1 MVRFLSL
8 SISRRATVISRC
20 SNYPAFTSLA
30 NHQKK
35 KNHQCTT
42 RYHCHSVSHTL
53 RINLTHKFG
62 RRACRSLTALQ
73 TRCTYSFLTPAYS
86 SREFQHVRTV
96 PEQTFLTSNAAVKF
110 FFKHDRLQ
118 KRRFSIRR
126 YCSSAGSTVH
136 AWKSL
141 FTRRSYCSSVE
152 KSPSQWK
159 MLFVHAARRS
169 RGALLPLSKLV

>member
-1 MVRFLSL
+1 VCR
-8 SISRRATVISRC
+8 
-20 SNYPAFTSLA
+20 
-30 NHQKK
+30 
-35 KNHQCTT
+35 T
-42 RYHCHSVSHTL
+42 RYALIS
-53 RINLTHKFG
+53 LTSSAGEH
-62 RRACRSLTALQ
+62 AARSLLCKRGARTLFSRQPIAAG
-73 TRCTYSFLTPAYS
+73 SFNMSERYQSKLF
-86 SREFQHVRTV
+86 SR
-96 PEQTFLTSNAAVKF
+96 SNAAVKF
-110 FFKHDRLQ
+110 FQHDRLQ